1 MCQDLEPNVCSFTS
15 RFTLLHIFVDVSFCR
30 MDTSNDSTD
39 AANAEGGGSDQT
51 HAGLSPS
58 RELLRNPLSRS
69 PIGSTAEKTTPPPTK
84 DGGEEKRE
92 QVPHE
97 DGERSGES
105 FDEEE
110 NKVEMEDEPGH
121 TSAELQRAE
130 ETKNPDDGIIK
141 PEVEGEEERD
151 EECIVDHTPDSS
163 TAEDTGG
170 EKVVAPNE
178 AVEQEEEEAGTALKP
193 GLCKSHEEDPSEDP
207 SGEGYPMEV
216 ENECRRKEEG
226 CTGETV
232 GLQTEETTR
241 ESDNSA
247 ESQTQGF
254 AGEEGAEAVTEDK
267 QEDVTTQEEEDE
279 LESTTDE
286 AQGGH
291 SPGKTPSGEDQTE
304 AGPTDAE
311 KDSKPFNVPVNL
323 PGEMAVAPS
332 GPVSSSSVSPPSLTT
347 LSSPPQVTSSSVV
360 SDSSSTSTHSPPPD
374 PITDSSSLHSPT
386 PHPPSLTSPPSLASP
401 PPSNI
406 DSAPPSLPLATL
418 QSPTDTVLPRPT
430 STPPPHATSH
440 PSPLSPSSQI
450 PTITPLQ
457 LHSPKVTPT
466 SLNAPTVNP
475 PTVTTLPEP
484 PSTTI
489 ESPQLSLTL
498 ASSTPLPTPSDPTS
512 SNASKVIRTLQT
524 GQTLTHIHSTTP
536 GDTIITDGRSIST
549 DSSIGKEEV
558 ERVGGLEET
567 TEQERGEDANESMK
581 NDVEMV
587 GETNGVAGTEEGGRV
602 GGEEEEGMDVEVGEE
617 ENRKTDAVVLQSPH
631 ETTAPEDTGRGEEDM
646 EVDGHAETDLASSS
660 SVEDKNA
667 ESMCGPKDTAEVA
680 GEDNS
685 TITDDSHYEGA
696 EDDSRV
702 IGDSQ
707 SESLSAVTPVQGEEV
722 SDVETGPVEE
732 EQVDDSSAVPL
743 GLQPPVGGV
752 TIDDS
757 SAGPLGL
764 QPPVGDVTVDDV
776 ENDNQN
782 KVDSVDGASS
792 PASSIEQEND
802 EQEKD
807 KAGGSEERD
816 NEDKPAVGGTLS
828 ATPPQSPLDSGPSI
842 ANPGQTP
849 EKAPETPVEDVGEDG
864 ASHAESDTQ
873 TVEAQSST
881 GTVNPVQS
889 SRQSSGERV
898 SVRTLRRRASDS
910 SSPSQVS
917 SHGVSP
923 PVRLRRKSS
932 DVPCPQSGTADTVS
946 LPVSEAEANPEP
958 TQTPPSTVF
967 PSISTA
973 LAETNPS
980 TKPSLTVF
988 GSQVHQTPPAGPETT
1003 PTPQVQSSVEPSSS
1017 PQGSKAQLQLVPTHA
1032 VSSTS
1037 NTVGTGAQKPTD
1049 TTPAVVVSTAKTT
1062 VHVSPSISTS
1072 LSPSV
1077 SAAPPAQTATA
1088 PQLPPGYQ
1096 PVIQVTPSG
1105 PVVTLIHT
1113 SQLKLASLQLSQQ
1126 AAAAALAAVAENK
1139 KAGAIIPPSPAGP
1152 TGKAVTS
1159 KFESPEKRP
1168 VLTGGRPETLQRGSG
1183 TSPLTSVQRIAVPK
1197 PQTFESMQAVRIHPE
1212 QRDLP
1217 EVAGVGSQTE
1227 PTTAGGGGEGA
1238 SSSQSDT
1245 PQSSQLKIPIAAVSS
1260 LSSPL
1265 LLSRSQVNHEANSEK
1280 VSPQQ
1285 LSAPVAHVPVVQR
1298 AGLEERAEGG
1308 GRKEAESEGTE
1319 GNRVDG
1325 VKIAEKLMVQKA
1337 EILGSCESL

>member
-1 MCQDLEPNVCSFTS
+1 
-15 RFTLLHIFVDVSFCR
+15 
-30 MDTSNDSTD
+30 
-39 AANAEGGGSDQT
+39 
-51 HAGLSPS
+51 
-58 RELLRNPLSRS
+58 
-69 PIGSTAEKTTPPPTK
+69 
-84 DGGEEKRE
+84 
-92 QVPHE
+92 
-97 DGERSGES
+97 
-105 FDEEE
+105 
-110 NKVEMEDEPGH
+110 
-121 TSAELQRAE
+121 
-130 ETKNPDDGIIK
+130 
-141 PEVEGEEERD
+141 
-151 EECIVDHTPDSS
+151 
-163 TAEDTGG
+163 
-170 EKVVAPNE
+170 
-178 AVEQEEEEAGTALKP
+178 
-193 GLCKSHEEDPSEDP
+193 
-207 SGEGYPMEV
+207 
-216 ENECRRKEEG
+216 
-226 CTGETV
+226 
-232 GLQTEETTR
+232 
-241 ESDNSA
+241 
-247 ESQTQGF
+247 
-254 AGEEGAEAVTEDK
+254 
-267 QEDVTTQEEEDE
+267 
-279 LESTTDE
+279 
-286 AQGGH
+286 
-291 SPGKTPSGEDQTE
+291 
-304 AGPTDAE
+304 
-311 KDSKPFNVPVNL
+311 
-323 PGEMAVAPS
+323 
-332 GPVSSSSVSPPSLTT
+332 
-347 LSSPPQVTSSSVV
+347 
-360 SDSSSTSTHSPPPD
+360 
-374 PITDSSSLHSPT
+374 
-386 PHPPSLTSPPSLASP
+386 
-401 PPSNI
+401 
-406 DSAPPSLPLATL
+406 
-418 QSPTDTVLPRPT
+418 
-430 STPPPHATSH
+430 
-440 PSPLSPSSQI
+440 
-450 PTITPLQ
+450 
-457 LHSPKVTPT
+457 
-466 SLNAPTVNP
+466 
-475 PTVTTLPEP
+475 
-484 PSTTI
+484 
-489 ESPQLSLTL
+489 
-498 ASSTPLPTPSDPTS
+498 
-512 SNASKVIRTLQT
+512 
-524 GQTLTHIHSTTP
+524 
-536 GDTIITDGRSIST
+536 
-549 DSSIGKEEV
+549 
-558 ERVGGLEET
+558 
-567 TEQERGEDANESMK
+567 
-581 NDVEMV
+581 
-587 GETNGVAGTEEGGRV
+587 
-602 GGEEEEGMDVEVGEE
+602 
-617 ENRKTDAVVLQSPH
+617 
-631 ETTAPEDTGRGEEDM
+631 
-646 EVDGHAETDLASSS
+646 
-660 SVEDKNA
+660 
-667 ESMCGPKDTAEVA
+667 MCGPKDTAEVA

-722 SDVETGPVEE
+722 SDVE
-732 EQVDDSSAVPL
+732 
-743 GLQPPVGGV
+743 
-752 TIDDS
+752 
-757 SAGPLGL
+757 
-764 QPPVGDVTVDDV
+764 TVDDV

-828 ATPPQSPLDSGPSI
+828 ATPPQSSLDSGPSI

-881 GTVNPVQS
+881 GTVNPCAEFAAIFW
-889 SRQSSGERV
+889 REM
-898 SVRTLRRRASDS
+898 
-910 SSPSQVS
+910 
-917 SHGVSP
+917 
-923 PVRLRRKSS
+923 
-932 DVPCPQSGTADTVS
+932 
-946 LPVSEAEANPEP
+946 SEAEANPEP

-1077 SAAPPAQTATA
+1077 SAAPPAPTATA

-1337 EILGSCESL
+1337 EILGSFGTSGREDFQPKHISTIQCHTGSSSTTTGTKSPQVAVIPPLVDLTKVTSDSDNGKKDDKSKESSSEKQPVIRRFWTTSWTPLNVNDLEFIGSDSKGNLYWYDGGRNMFLSPPHPDHRHKPREADMQLVCKSMVQWTTKLK